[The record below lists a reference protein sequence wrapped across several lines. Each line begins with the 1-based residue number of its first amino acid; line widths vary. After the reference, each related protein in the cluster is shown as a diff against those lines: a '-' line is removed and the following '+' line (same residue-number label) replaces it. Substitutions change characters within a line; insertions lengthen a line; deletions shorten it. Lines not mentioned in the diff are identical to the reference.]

1 MINRFFPHGTGAGS
15 GPIDYLLG
23 KNRERENAQVLR
35 GDPDLTESI
44 INTAPGR
51 HRYTSGVL
59 SFAEHV
65 DDDLAEQI
73 MNEYERWFT
82 ADGAADLN
90 FLWVKHTEH
99 DRTELHF
106 VIPNVE
112 LTTGRSLNPHI
123 HKLDAVGIDAL
134 KDIINAKFDLA
145 DPNDPERKRL
155 HRSAA
160 DYLKQSKN
168 NKELIQAIDRH
179 ISERAAEVVA
189 RGGVWTRENTIQA
202 LEELGFE
209 IARRTKTFIS
219 ISHPDLKKNVRL
231 KGGFYE
237 PDCRINSQYSAEI
250 TRAAEEYRK
259 RSAERAKQAAIN
271 YANALQKRAE
281 RIAKRYQRS
290 GALSREIDAGA
301 ERDRANDDQS
311 YGAHVDD
318 FYGRDRTDTDVWH
331 WHDAGADEALHQ
343 AAGAKRATFDEA
355 RAREKRVA
363 GKESERDFRR
373 SAERS
378 ELQLDGRRERG
389 LPPTRSTPE
398 VITVEWKGRKLGE
411 LLDYGSKVE
420 AKGMSAKA
428 AAYNIVKAGLEKG
441 WKSIKFEGTDEF
453 LRLAMRIALDRGI
466 EVVARDDHQAEIL
479 KQIMEARRDDRIRKD
494 AQRAIET
501 AKRASEQVERASS
514 GLERASRNLERASRE
529 FDQRVGRTAR
539 EELKMAYDVEL
550 ERFKTEINL
559 VDYMQSL
566 GWTLNRKK
574 STKKTAVLKAPDGR
588 KALVSISENGHYL
601 WHDPVSGAGGS
612 IIDFVQQERGLNL
625 GRVRKELRPLLA
637 GGISL
642 SLSPK
647 HTHLEKS
654 SNNELEIERVRIQ
667 MTEQYARLRQ
677 LDDSYL
683 RSRGIIISHDSRF
696 ANVRTDERGNTCF
709 PHYDADGIVGWEKK
723 NFKFTGY
730 ADGGKKVGIYAT
742 TNFNKAERVVVV
754 ESGIDAI
761 SHAQLFN
768 TGDETAYVSMGGSL
782 TKEQL
787 KLLAD
792 KLKDREVVFALD
804 NDEAGERFAQQI
816 ANVVGRDLSRS
827 RPPKHAKDWND
838 VLIMEQELEKQLK
851 RERAATRTRSSSFEL
866 GM

>member
-1 MINRFFPHGTGAGS
+1 MKLALNKGVNVVPKS
-15 GPIDYLLG
+15 
-23 KNRERENAQVLR
+23 KAQ
-35 GDPDLTESI
+35 
-44 INTAPGR
+44 
-51 HRYTSGVL
+51 
-59 SFAEHV
+59 
-65 DDDLAEQI
+65 
-73 MNEYERWFT
+73 
-82 ADGAADLN
+82 
-90 FLWVKHTEH
+90 
-99 DRTELHF
+99 ELM
-106 VIPNVE
+106 
-112 LTTGRSLNPHI
+112 L
-123 HKLDAVGIDAL
+123 
-134 KDIINAKFDLA
+134 
-145 DPNDPERKRL
+145 
-155 HRSAA
+155 
-160 DYLKQSKN
+160 
-168 NKELIQAIDRH
+168 
-179 ISERAAEVVA
+179 
-189 RGGVWTRENTIQA
+189 
-202 LEELGFE
+202 
-209 IARRTKTFIS
+209 
-219 ISHPDLKKNVRL
+219 
-231 KGGFYE
+231 
-237 PDCRINSQYSAEI
+237 
-250 TRAAEEYRK
+250 
-259 RSAERAKQAAIN
+259 
-271 YANALQKRAE
+271 E
-281 RIAKRYQRS
+281 RIKK
-290 GALSREIDAGA
+290 EIDC
-301 ERDRANDDQS
+301 DRA
-311 YGAHVDD
+311 
-318 FYGRDRTDTDVWH
+318 
-331 WHDAGADEALHQ
+331 
-343 AAGAKRATFDEA
+343 
-355 RAREKRVA
+355 
-363 GKESERDFRR
+363 
-373 SAERS
+373 
-378 ELQLDGRRERG
+378 
-389 LPPTRSTPE
+389 
-398 VITVEWKGRKLGE
+398 
-411 LLDYGSKVE
+411 
-420 AKGMSAKA
+420 
-428 AAYNIVKAGLEKG
+428 
-441 WKSIKFEGTDEF
+441 
-453 LRLAMRIALDRGI
+453 
-466 EVVARDDHQAEIL
+466 
-479 KQIMEARRDDRIRKD
+479 RKD

-514 GLERASRNLERASRE
+514 GLERASSNLERASRE